1 MRCSS
6 PRLFVVALLA
16 CGAVL
21 AGCGKSTPP
30 RAAPNGSIETPVKA
44 SGAAGVATKNTVRLG
59 GADPASDGA
68 AVARAVYPGLTDA
81 SRPQAVVLVDE
92 HDWAASL
99 AAASL
104 ASAPLNAPLLYSDG
118 ETLPSVSAE
127 ALAAMR
133 PRGAAAVGGA
143 QVIRVGASAAVPG
156 GYRTYAV
163 PGGEPATVAAAIER
177 IVSAARG
184 ATPHQVIVTAADG
197 PPALAMGAAGLSAE
211 SGAPI
216 LFVAAAGVP
225 TATAAVLSSL
235 GRPTIYA
242 VGPSAISA
250 RALAA
255 LARLGPVV
263 PIAVASPAERDRPA
277 ANAIAVSRFAH
288 GSFGWGVH
296 EAGHGLVF
304 ALASDPLA
312 APAAAPLSAHGDY
325 APLLLLESP
334 ASIPGPLSTY
344 LGDIQPGYN
353 ASAPPVRGFYN
364 HGWLIGSSISAAV
377 QAEIDSLLEISPSK
391 ASGKATVEE
400 EPSAPPAPE

>member
-1 MRCSS
+1 MRCPS
-6 PRLFVVALLA
+6 PRLSVAAFLA
-16 CGAVL
+16 CGAML

-30 RAAPNGSIETPVKA
+30 RTAGGGPIGAAPET

-59 GADPASDGA
+59 GSDPASDAA
-68 AVARAVYPGLTDA
+68 AVARAVYPGSTPA

-92 HDWAASL
+92 RNWAASL

-104 ASAPLNAPLLYSDG
+104 TADPLGAPLVYSDG
-118 ETLPSVSAE
+118 GALPAVSRA
-127 ALAAMR
+127 ALQALH
-133 PRGAAAVGGA
+133 PRGAPVAGGA
-143 QVIRVGASAAVPG
+143 QVIRVATSATVPDG
-156 GYRTYAV
+156 ERTLAV
-163 PGGEPATVAAAIER
+163 PGGEAATVAAAIER

-184 ATPHQVIVTAADG
+184 AAPQQVIVTAADG

-216 LFVAAAGVP
+216 LFVTAAAVP
-225 TATAAVLSSL
+225 AATAAVLSSL

-242 VGPSAISA
+242 VGPSISA

-255 LARLGPVV
+255 LARFGRVV
-263 PIAVASPAERDRPA
+263 PIAVAQSAERDSPA
-277 ANAIAVSRFAH
+277 SNAIAVSRFAD

-304 ALASDPLA
+304 ALASDPLD

-334 ASIPGPLSTY
+334 GSIPAQLNTY
-344 LGDIQPGYN
+344 LGDIQPGYS

-391 ASGKATVEE
+391 TAGKATVEE
-400 EPSAPPAPE
+400 EPPSPAPE